1 MNRKLI
7 VIGTLA
13 GVLSLGGCAG
23 FSEQDQ
29 RVGTGAAIGGLAAG
43 VITGE
48 WGWAVAGA
56 AAGAATGLLI
66 NEQKERE
73 RRAFEDGVRQ
83 GQQQRK

>member
-7 VIGTLA
+7 TVVALA
-13 GVLSLGGCAG
+13 GAVSLAGCAG
-23 FSEQDQ
+23 FSEKDQ

-56 AAGAATGLLI
+56 AAGAATGLII

-73 RRAFEDGVRQ
+73 RRAFEQGVQQ
-83 GQQQRK
+83 GKSQK

>member
-1 MNRKLI
+1 MNRKFMTVVALTGA
-7 VIGTLA
+7 VSLA
-13 GVLSLGGCAG
+13 GCAG

-56 AAGAATGLLI
+56 AAGAATGLII

-73 RRAFEDGVRQ
+73 RRAFEQGVQQ
-83 GQQQRK
+83 GKQQK